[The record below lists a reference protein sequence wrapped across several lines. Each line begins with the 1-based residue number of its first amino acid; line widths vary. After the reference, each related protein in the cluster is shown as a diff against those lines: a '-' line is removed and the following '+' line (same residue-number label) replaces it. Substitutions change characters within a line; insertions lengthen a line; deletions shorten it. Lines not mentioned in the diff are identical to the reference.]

1 MRWTRWLRTG
11 LLLGLC
17 LGAGVSHAADPA
29 ADPADTAIRA
39 RFAESFPDVV
49 INGIT
54 AIAAPGWYMVQAV
67 GMAPVYVSADGQY
80 MIQGDFVHF
89 QGQRMVDLGDQA
101 LGHAAHALLTQAPSH
116 DEIIFPAVGKTRAVV
131 YAFTDVDC
139 GYCRKFH
146 TQIQAIN
153 ARGIEVR
160 YLAWPR
166 TGTHGM
172 TARKM
177 ATVWCAQD
185 VQAALTHT
193 MAGASLPQG
202 GSACDGI
209 IQRDYALGERLGVD
223 GTPALF
229 DVAGHKIGGYLSV
242 ADLEQALGLARH

>member
-1 MRWTRWLRTG
+1 MKWIRCLRAA

-17 LGAGVSHAADPA
+17 LSANLSRAG
-29 ADPADTAIRA
+29 DPADTAIRA

-67 GMAPVYVSADGQY
+67 GMAPVYVSSDGQY

-89 QGQRMVDLGDQA
+89 QGRHMVDLGDQA
-101 LGHAAHALLTQAPSH
+101 LGHAAHALLMQAPAQ
-116 DEIIFPAVGKTRAVV
+116 DQIIFPAVGKTRAVV

-146 TQIQAIN
+146 TQIKAIN
-153 ARGIEVR
+153 AQGIEVR

-185 VQAALTHT
+185 APAALAHT

-202 GSACDGI
+202 GSACDAI

-223 GTPALF
+223 GTPTLF
-229 DVAGHKIGGYLSV
+229 NAAGDKIGGYLSV
-242 ADLEQALGLARH
+242 ADLAQALGLTRH